1 MKLMRHKA
9 ADDDPAP
16 SHRDR
21 PDDAGHPVRDAGCG
35 PRPRWPLLRRLARH
49 FPHLLGLLLLAA
61 AVFVVQREFRHLSF
75 GQVRQGLR
83 AIPPRS
89 LLVSAGFTFL
99 SYFILSF
106 YDRLA
111 TIHAG
116 HRLAFRRTFFASF
129 CSYVLSHNLGFSALS
144 GAAVRFRLYGNWGL
158 KPTDI
163 TSIIAFC
170 SLTFVLGACALI
182 GGVLMIEPG
191 SLPVLGRTVPHLLLR
206 LAGLIGWGIVIGYV
220 VIASQYRQFQLW
232 SLQIELP
239 GVGMAVGQVVVAT
252 LDVAATAA
260 IAYALLPPAAGL
272 DYPTFLAIYIASYT
286 AGLVASVPGGLGV
299 FDGAM
304 LLGLSAWLPAP
315 RILGMIFVFRIFYY
329 IVPLFLA
336 GILFAGHEL
345 LLRGDA
351 ILAPLRRGNVARLPR
366 PSLVVRQSE
375 ADFSVTVAVGAVSLC
390 GAMLLALGVLDPA
403 SDLDA
408 IIPPGAGL
416 FEAPTGFTAWLTGL
430 AGDYVPSLIGA
441 TLMGLAIGLS
451 NRVTLAW
458 GTTIILL
465 CIAAMLTAMR
475 GNMPLI
481 PGILVLSALLIAP
494 FRSSYYRHARILSEP
509 FAPGTAL
516 PLLLLIG
523 CVLILGRLEPN
534 LRFMDANS
542 WWSVVLT
549 PGATNRTRVS
559 LACAVLIML
568 AALWRLISPGRIA
581 TLPWDG
587 DGGERYRALTDPR
600 ACEPRGEL
608 QNEPTMSSS
617 GSPALVPQGVVL
629 GETGRAAIAFTRAN
643 AGNGRLLVGLGDPVG
658 APAEQVSTIWH
669 LRDLALEEGRDPV
682 FWQVGASL
690 LHLYDDLG
698 LTAWPLH
705 DARQPG
711 PERFLCCPAE
721 RRQAVLRRLNRTV
734 PS

>member
-1 MKLMRHKA
+1 MGLMGRKSV
-9 ADDDPAP
+9 DGTQEDPDP
-16 SHRDR
+16 DR
-21 PDDAGHPVRDAGCG
+21 PNRSG
-35 PRPRWPLLRRLARH
+35 PATKSRLMRRLARL
-49 FPHLLGLLLLAA
+49 PQLLGLLLLAG
-61 AVFVVQREFRHLSF
+61 AVFVVQREFRHISF

-83 AIPPRS
+83 AIPTGS
-89 LLVSAGFTFL
+89 LLASAGFTFL
-99 SYFILSF
+99 AYFILSF

-111 TIHAG
+111 AIHAG

-158 KPTDI
+158 KPAEI
-163 TSIIAFC
+163 ARIIAFC
-170 SLTFVLGACALI
+170 SLTFVLGACALV
-182 GGVLMIEPG
+182 GGVLLIEPG
-191 SLPVLGRTVPHLLLR
+191 SLPVLSRAVPHPLLR
-206 LAGLIGWGIVIGYV
+206 LSGLAGWGIVAGYV
-220 VIASQYRQFQLW
+220 LVASRRTQLQLGR
-232 SLQIELP
+232 LQIELP
-239 GVGMAVGQVVVAT
+239 GPRMAIGQVVVAT

-260 IAYALLPPAAGL
+260 IAYVLLPPTPGL
-272 DYPTFLAIYIASYT
+272 GYPTFLAIYIASYT

-345 LLRGDA
+345 LLRSDA
-351 ILAPLRRGNVARLPR
+351 ILARLRGGAVTGLPR

-375 ADFSVTVAVGAVSLC
+375 ADFSVSVAVGAVSLC

-408 IIPPGAGL
+408 IIPPAAGL
-416 FEAPTGFTAWLTGL
+416 FEGPSGFAAWLSGL

-441 TLMGLAIGLS
+441 GLMGLAIGLS

-458 GTTIILL
+458 GMTIILL
-465 CIAAMLTAMR
+465 CAAALLTALR
-475 GNMPLI
+475 GSMPLV

-494 FRSSYYRHARILSEP
+494 FRGSYYRHARILSDP
-509 FAPGTAL
+509 LASGTAL

-542 WWSVVLT
+542 WWSVIIT
-549 PGATNRTRVS
+549 PGATNRTRAS

-568 AALWRLISPGRIA
+568 VALWRLISPGRIA
-581 TLPWDG
+581 TLPWEQEG
-587 DGGERYRALTDPR
+587 RERYRALVDPQ
-600 ACEPRGEL
+600 AGAL
-608 QNEPTMSSS
+608 QNEPDLATSGSS
-617 GSPALVPQGVVL
+617 GLVPQGVVL
-629 GETGRAAIAFTRAN
+629 GETGRAAIAFTRIDGGGR
-643 AGNGRLLVGLGDPVG
+643 AGLLVALGDPAG
-658 APAEQVSTIWH
+658 ASTEQVSAIWH
-669 LRDLALEEGRDPV
+669 LRDLALQEGRDPV
-682 FWQVGASL
+682 FWQVGPSL

-705 DARQPG
+705 DAQASG
-711 PERFLCCPAE
+711 PERYLCCNAE
-721 RRQAVLRRLNRTV
+721 RGRAVLRRLRRMV
-734 PS
+734 RA